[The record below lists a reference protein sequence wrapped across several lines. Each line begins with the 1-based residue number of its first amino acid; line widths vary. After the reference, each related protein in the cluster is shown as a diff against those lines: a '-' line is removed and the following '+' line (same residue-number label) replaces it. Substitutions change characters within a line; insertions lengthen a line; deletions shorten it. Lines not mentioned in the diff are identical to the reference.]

1 MTNSFGYGDLNTFGS
16 FFETPVEYDF
26 GGEINFKYNPV
37 NDSYNDFS
45 QAAEA
50 AKLYRAA
57 ANSGESES
65 QTGLQKAGQI
75 ARDLNPVLQSI
86 GALVEKIKG
95 VPPGQQ
101 RFAGIAQA
109 QNLDLIAKSLGYAN
123 AREFIEATSKPAPIK
138 EGKNPKP
145 SSVIK
150 PDEEKPEPTPS
161 DTESGT
167 IEPVR
172 LQVDPYDGT
181 LEQSGE
187 DTGGMRSS
195 LTDLE
200 GLNAMSKILRDR
212 GIGSPFPS

>member
-1 MTNSFGYGDLNTFGS
+1 MTNSFGYGDLDTFGS
-16 FFETPVEYDF
+16 IYEMPVEYDF
-26 GGEINFKYNPV
+26 GGEIKFNPI

-65 QTGLQKAGQI
+65 QTGLQRAGQI

-109 QNLDLIAKSLGYAN
+109 QNLDLIAKSLGYKD
-123 AREFIEATSKPAPIK
+123 ARDFIEATSKPAPIK

-145 SSVIK
+145 ESVIK
-150 PDEEKPEPTPS
+150 PDEAKPEPTPS

-167 IEPVR
+167 IEPLR
-172 LQVDPYDGT
+172 GQDDLYDGT

-187 DTGGMRSS
+187 DTGGMQSS
-195 LTDLE
+195 LPNLE

-212 GIGSPFPS
+212 GIRYS

>member
-16 FFETPVEYDF
+16 FSETPVDYDF

-37 NDSYNDFS
+37 NDSYNDAS

-50 AKLYRAA
+50 AKIYRAA

-65 QTGLQKAGQI
+65 QTGLQRAGQI

-109 QNLDLIAKSLGYAN
+109 QNLDLIAKSLGYKD
-123 AREFIEATSKPAPIK
+123 ARDFIEATSKPAPIK

-187 DTGGMRSS
+187 DTGGMQSS
-195 LTDLE
+195 VPNLE
-200 GLNAMSKILRDR
+200 GLRAMSKILSDR
-212 GIGSPFPS
+212 GIRYS

>member
-16 FFETPVEYDF
+16 FSETPVDYDF

-50 AKLYRAA
+50 AKIYRAA

-65 QTGLQKAGQI
+65 QTGLQRAGQI

-109 QNLDLIAKSLGYAN
+109 QNLDLIAKSLGYKD
-123 AREFIEATSKPAPIK
+123 ARDFIEATSKPAPIK

-150 PDEEKPEPTPS
+150 PDEEKPAPTPS
-161 DTESGT
+161 EEESGT

-172 LQVDPYDGT
+172 LQGDLYDGT

-187 DTGGMRSS
+187 DTGGMQSS
-195 LTDLE
+195 INSLE
-200 GLNAMSKILRDR
+200 GLRAMSKILRDR
-212 GIGSPFPS
+212 GINYS

>member
-1 MTNSFGYGDLNTFGS
+1 MTNNSFGYGDLNTFGS
-16 FFETPVEYDF
+16 IDKMPVEYNF
-26 GGEINFKYNPV
+26 GGEIQFNPI

-65 QTGLQKAGQI
+65 QTGLQRAGQI

-86 GALVEKIKG
+86 GSLVEKIKG

-109 QNLDLIAKSLGYAN
+109 QNLDLIAKSLGYKD
-123 AREFIEATSKPAPIK
+123 ARDFIEATSKPAPIK
-138 EGKNPKP
+138 EGKATKP
-145 SSVIK
+145 GSVIK
-150 PDEEKPEPTPS
+150 TEEEPPREGQT
-161 DTESGT
+161 T
-167 IEPVR
+167 EPVR
-172 LQVDPYDGT
+172 PQVDPSDGT

-187 DTGGMRSS
+187 DTGGMQSS
-195 LTDLE
+195 IDSLE
-200 GLNAMSKILRDR
+200 GLKAMSKILSDR
-212 GIGSPFPS
+212 GIRYS